1 MSLLNF
7 HVSQMS
13 NLNGALTGMEA
24 AYNGQTQKLI
34 VKKCAGDQCETTT
47 KKVDLAKVL
56 ATPASK
62 TSLFKRLQADWLSG
76 NVAVKKGKQGT
87 KGQGPVK
94 KGSRGKQGSR
104 RRTQKKSKNKNKS
117 KSKNGKRKQTKK
129 KNQKNNKK

>member
-24 AYNGQTQKLI
+24 AYNGQTQKLV
-34 VKKCAGDQCETTT
+34 VKKCAGDQCETST

-56 ATPASK
+56 AAPASK

-76 NVAVKKGKQGT
+76 NVAVKKGKQGSRG
-87 KGQGPVK
+87 KQC
-94 KGSRGKQGSR
+94 SRGKQGSR
-104 RRTQKKSKNKNKS
+104 RRTQKKSKHKNKS